1 MNIEL
6 RQPDL
11 ASKAQA
17 KASLEIVDVDIHP
30 KNSLEDFRPY
40 LSNRWWDY
48 LQTYGRRSRHGFV
61 SGYPFPKMTP
71 IAARRD
77 AWPPSG
83 GGPGSDLGFMQAQHL
98 DHYGIDFGVLNPLAP
113 SGQGDQNAGLSAAL
127 AFAANECQLERWALR
142 DKRLKA
148 SVVVPY
154 EDAEACAQE
163 IRRRASDRNFVQVL
177 MLSRTAEAH
186 GRKRYWPIYEA
197 AVEAGL
203 PVGIHAFGYSG
214 WAMSNS
220 GWPSFYIEEVTEHAT
235 SAQAVVTSMVME
247 GLFERYRDLKVVMI
261 ECGFGWLPAL
271 GWRLDKL
278 WQKMRDE
285 VPHLMRPPSEYI
297 REHFYVSTQP
307 MEEAEDPSHV
317 LDAMRW
323 IGFDRLL
330 FASDYPHW
338 DFDDPFMAI
347 PPNLTEEQRRMI
359 FAGNARTVYRL
370 D

>member
-1 MNIEL
+1 MNVEL
-6 RQPDL
+6 RQPVSFRKT
-11 ASKAQA
+11 AA
-17 KASLEIVDVDIHP
+17 KASPEIVDVDIHP
-30 KNSLEDFRPY
+30 KHTLADFRPY
-40 LSNRWWDY
+40 LSNHWWDY
-48 LQTYGRRSRHGFV
+48 LQTYGRRSRHGHV
-61 SGYPFPKMTP
+61 DGYPFPKMTP
-71 IAARRD
+71 LATRRD
-77 AWPPSG
+77 AWPPGG
-83 GGPGSDLGFMQAQHL
+83 GGPGSDLAFMQAQHL

-127 AFAANECQLERWALR
+127 AFATNECQLERWALR

-154 EDAEACAQE
+154 EDPGASAQE
-163 IRRRASDRNFVQVL
+163 IRRRAGDRNFVQVL
-177 MLSRTAEAH
+177 LLSRTAEAL

-214 WAMSNS
+214 WAMTNG
-220 GWPSFYIEEVTEHAT
+220 GWPSFYIEEATEHAT
-235 SAQAVVTSMVME
+235 SAQTVVTSMVME

-271 GWRLDKL
+271 GWRLDRL
-278 WQKMRDE
+278 WHKMRSE
-285 VPHLMRPPSEYI
+285 VPHLTRPPSDYI

-307 MEEAEDPSHV
+307 MEESENPDHA

-323 IGFDRLL
+323 IGFDRVL
-330 FASDYPHW
+330 FSTDYPHW
-338 DFDDPFMAI
+338 DFDDPVVAI
-347 PPNLTEEQRRMI
+347 PRSLGEEHRRMI
-359 FAGNARTVYRL
+359 FAGNARKVYRL